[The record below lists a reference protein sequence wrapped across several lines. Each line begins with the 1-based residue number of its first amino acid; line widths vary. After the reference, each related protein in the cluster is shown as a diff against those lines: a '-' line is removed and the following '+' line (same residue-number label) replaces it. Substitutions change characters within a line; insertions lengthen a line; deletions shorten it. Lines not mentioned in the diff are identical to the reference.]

1 MASFR
6 MITPESESL
15 SDSEKLLVDCIQKLG
30 ESHSEKIGKHAALK
44 ADPKWVV
51 EVIGVRMTDFGLPIM
66 DVSAISYEGNP
77 IETIPLKMKSAL
89 MVPSS
94 CWEGEL
100 NFSFD

>member
-30 ESHSEKIGKHAALK
+30 ESHSEKIGKSARLK
-44 ADPKWVV
+44 SDPKWCVK
-51 EVIGVRMTDFGLPIM
+51 ITGVRMTDFGLPIM
-66 DVSAISYEGNP
+66 DVSAISYEGKP
-77 IETIPLKMKSAL
+77 IDTVPLKMKSAL

-100 NFSFD
+100 DFDV

>member
-6 MITPESESL
+6 MITPNSKSL

-30 ESHSEKIGKHAALK
+30 ESHSEKIGKHAELK

-51 EVIGVRMTDFGLPIM
+51 KVIGVRMTDFGLPIM
-66 DVSAISYEGNP
+66 DVSAISYEGKP
-77 IETIPLKMKSAL
+77 IDSVTLKMKSTL
-89 MVPSS
+89 MVPSC

-100 NFSFD
+100 EFNL

>member
-1 MASFR
+1 MTA
-6 MITPESESL
+6 PERESL

-30 ESHSEKIGKHAALK
+30 EAHAEKIGKSATLK

-51 EVIGVRMTDFGLPIM
+51 KIIGARMTDFGIPIM
-66 DVSAISYEGNP
+66 DVSAISYEGKP
-77 IETIPLKMKSAL
+77 IDSTPLKMKRAL

-100 NFSFD
+100 DFDSTL